1 MQAQENSFNR
11 IRFFSFI
18 IVLILSILTLIIG
31 ISGIDDWICPMMD
44 YTFDLEDGWTRINSD
59 GTEEAVYGEFS
70 VGNTDPVT
78 FYRTIPDLVT
88 EQSILVFRCHYTSV
102 QAYVDNQKV
111 YEVGPTEIGNITS
124 TLGNTYVIIPLK
136 KSDANRT
143 IYITMEP
150 RHFFYEGYIKEACIT
165 TMSEF
170 TLTKINESM
179 PYFCLCL
186 IMIVVSIGNIVLF
199 ALFNVSST
207 SPYNKISKGFL
218 FLGLFGICASIW
230 ILSDF
235 RITGLIT
242 GKMFLSGVVNYVTFL
257 LCPVLFSAALVYIFG
272 DRFFFRGIYIVSSVN
287 LIVQFTLFIIGII
300 DLPDGLVISQI
311 IDGLSIVAMI
321 YFGIMFTIRYG
332 KNYRVLVFP
341 AVCFLIMAVVAII
354 AYFLNTKWMF
364 FVALSMTFFEITV
377 VSFMTVNLFYELKK
391 NIELEQV
398 KKIAYIDDLTGFE
411 NRRAYDNYLIEL
423 DEKLSDNQIPDN
435 FWVMMFDINGL
446 KKINDIKGHIAGDEL
461 IIGASSCIKEVFGDS
476 GRCFRTGGDEFV
488 VIAYMDKSTY
498 EKKHKEFKENM
509 KFWTGRYIDSISV
522 SMGSA
527 SRTEFPQYGAERLL
541 DEADKRMYKNK
552 QEYYASLLAS
562 EEYSASVRENSRR
575 QEAGFID
582 DFALTKYT
590 LPIIKSVTDI
600 IPGGFFIYRETGTR
614 ELLHLNSKVLEIY
627 GCKNLREFK
636 ELTGYT
642 FEGMVHPDDFSK
654 IQSSIDRQVNAIEND
669 GEDHVRYRIIRK
681 DGEIRYVDD
690 YGHLSYSDDYGDIYY
705 VFITDVTDKIKAE
718 IIK

>member
-1 MQAQENSFNR
+1 MQEQEGSFNR
-11 IRFFSFI
+11 IRLVTFVIVI
-18 IVLILSILTLIIG
+18 IMSALTVIIG
-31 ISGIDDWICPMMD
+31 LSGIDDWYSPMVD
-44 YTFDLEDGWTRINSD
+44 YSIDMEDGWTRINSD
-59 GTEEAVYGEFS
+59 GTEEAVSGEFS

-78 FYRTIPDLVT
+78 FYTTLPEQIT
-88 EQSILVFRCHYTSV
+88 EQSILLFKCHYTSV
-102 QAYVDNQKV
+102 SVVIDEQEV
-111 YEVGPTEIGNITS
+111 YKVGPTEIGNITS
-124 TLGNTYVIIPLK
+124 TLGNVYALIPLK
-136 KSDANRT
+136 KEDANKT
-143 IYITMEP
+143 IYITIEP
-150 RHFFYEGYIKEACIT
+150 RHYLYEGHIKEAHIT
-165 TMSEF
+165 TMAGFAMER
-170 TLTKINESM
+170 LTEAT

-186 IMIVVSIGNIVLF
+186 IMVMVSFGTILLF
-199 ALFNVSST
+199 TLFNMSST
-207 SPYNKISKGFL
+207 NQYNQISKGFL
-218 FLGLFGICASIW
+218 YLGLFGICASVW
-230 ILSDF
+230 IISDF
-235 RITGLIT
+235 RISGLIT
-242 GKMFLSGVVNYVTFL
+242 GKMFLSGVVNYVSFM

-272 DRFFFRGIYIVSSVN
+272 DRLFFKCIFIASSIN
-287 LIVQFTLFIIGII
+287 IILQHTLFIIGVI
-300 DLPDGLVISQI
+300 DLPDWLVVSQAI
-311 IDGLSIVAMI
+311 YGCSIVAMI
-321 YFGIMFTIRYG
+321 YFGIMFTFRYG
-332 KNYRVLVFP
+332 KDYKTLILP
-341 AVCFLIMAVVAII
+341 AVCFLVCGILALVA
-354 AYFLNTKWMF
+354 YVLNYKWMF

-377 VSFMTVNLFYELKK
+377 VSYMTINLFNELRK

-411 NRRAYDNYLIEL
+411 NRRAYDKYLMEL
-423 DEKLSDNQIPDN
+423 EDEMNNNKLSEDMM
-435 FWVMMFDINGL
+435 VVMFDINGL
-446 KKINDIKGHIAGDEL
+446 KKINDVKGHIAGDEL
-461 IIGASSCIKEVFGDS
+461 IMGATSCIKEVFGDG

-488 VIAYMDKSTY
+488 VLTFMDKKTY
-498 EKKHKEFKENM
+498 EKKHNELIDNL
-509 KFWTGRYIDSISV
+509 KFWNGRYIDSISI
-522 SMGSA
+522 SMGYA
-527 SRTEFPQYGAERLL
+527 SRAEFPQYGVGRLL

-562 EEYSASVRENSRR
+562 EEYNASVRENSRR

-642 FEGMVHPDDFSK
+642 FEGMVHPDDYSK

-705 VFITDVTDKIKAE
+705 VFITDVTDKIKE
-718 IIK
+718 EK